1 MAVNV
6 NAAHRRYLHTLS
18 VSVPSPQRRRR
29 SSVSLAAVKPLRLN
43 GRPTAG
49 SLHQYL
55 RRLILDGAIP
65 NGARLS
71 QVELAE
77 RLGVSRTPLREAMR
91 MLQAEG
97 IVEAEHNRRTQVTAL
112 DVGDIDT
119 VYGCRV
125 LMEAT
130 GVLVTVP
137 KLDNARIAELSEAV
151 AEMREHAADPSAD
164 RWARA
169 HRRFH
174 RALIPEAGREF
185 ARTLSMYF
193 DRAERLR
200 RMFQTEEIAGG
211 VRLIEEHEAILRAC
225 RSKQAS
231 KAAALVARHSS
242 RAALTLM
249 AQIAPER
256 DPTLVRTALQLFSA
270 LESL

>member
-1 MAVNV
+1 MSA
-6 NAAHRRYLHTLS
+6 
-18 VSVPSPQRRRR
+18 PQKRRR
-29 SSVSLAAVKPLRLN
+29 SSVSLDGIRPYRRN
-43 GRPTAG
+43 GTATSG
-49 SLHQYL
+49 SLHEYL

-65 NGARLS
+65 NGASIS

-97 IVEAEHNRRTQVTAL
+97 IVEAEHNRRAHVTAL

-125 LMEAT
+125 LLEAT

-137 KLDNARIAELSEAV
+137 MLDRAKLSELTEAV
-151 AEMREHAADPSAD
+151 EAMRKHAADPGAEL
-164 RWARA
+164 WARA

-174 RALIPEAGREF
+174 RALIPQAGRDF
-185 ARTLSMYF
+185 GRTLSAYF
-193 DRAERLR
+193 DRAERFR
-200 RMFQTEEIAGG
+200 RMFQTEEIQSG
-211 VRLIEEHEAILRAC
+211 VRLLEEHEAILASC
-225 RSKQAS
+225 QSKDAG
-231 KAAALVARHSS
+231 KAASLVARHSA

-256 DPTLVRTALQLFSA
+256 EPTLVRTALQLFSA
-270 LESL
+270 LESV

>member
-1 MAVNV
+1 MP
-6 NAAHRRYLHTLS
+6 TLK
-18 VSVPSPQRRRR
+18 RRRR
-29 SSVSLAAVKPLRLN
+29 SSVSLAAIKPFRRN
-43 GRPTAG
+43 GRATAG
-49 SLHQYL
+49 SLHEYL

-65 NGARLS
+65 DGASLS

-77 RLGVSRTPLREAMR
+77 RLGVSRTPLREAMK

-97 IVEAEHNRRTQVTAL
+97 IVEGDHGRRTRVTAL

-119 VYGCRV
+119 VYGVRV
-125 LMEAT
+125 LMEGA

-137 KLDNARIAELSEAV
+137 HLDRIRIVALSDAV
-151 AEMREHAADPSAD
+151 AEMRQHAADPNAEL
-164 RWARA
+164 WARA

-185 ARTLSMYF
+185 ARTLSTYF

-211 VRLIEEHEAILRAC
+211 VRLVEEHEAILRAC
-225 RSKQAS
+225 RAKNAA

-242 RAALTLM
+242 RAALALM

-256 DPTLVRTALQLFSA
+256 EPTMVRAALQLFSA
-270 LESL
+270 LESA

>member
-1 MAVNV
+1 MP
-6 NAAHRRYLHTLS
+6 T
-18 VSVPSPQRRRR
+18 PQRRRR
-29 SSVSLAAVKPLRLN
+29 SSVSLEAVKPFRRN
-43 GRPTAG
+43 GRATAG
-49 SLHQYL
+49 SLHEYL

-65 NGARLS
+65 DGASLS

-77 RLGVSRTPLREAMR
+77 RLGVSRTPLREAMK

-97 IVEAEHNRRTQVTAL
+97 IVEGDHGRRTRVTAL
-112 DVGDIDT
+112 DVGDVDT
-119 VYGCRV
+119 VYGVRV
-125 LMEAT
+125 LMEGA

-137 KLDNARIAELSEAV
+137 HLDRAKIAVLADAV
-151 AEMREHAADPSAD
+151 AEMRRHAADPNAEL
-164 RWARA
+164 WARA

-185 ARTLSMYF
+185 ARTLSTYF

-211 VRLIEEHEAILRAC
+211 VRLVEEHEAILRAC
-225 RSKQAS
+225 RAKNAS

-242 RAALTLM
+242 RAALALM

-256 DPTLVRTALQLFSA
+256 EPTMVRTALQLFSA
-270 LESL
+270 LESA

>member
-1 MAVNV
+1 M
-6 NAAHRRYLHTLS
+6 
-18 VSVPSPQRRRR
+18 PQRRRR
-29 SSVSLAAVKPLRLN
+29 SSVSLDAIQPFQRN
-43 GRPTAG
+43 G
-49 SLHQYL
+49 SLHEYL

-65 NGARLS
+65 NGASIS

-77 RLGVSRTPLREAMR
+77 RLGVSRTPVREAMR

-97 IVEAEHNRRTQVTAL
+97 IVDAEPNRRTHITSL

-125 LMEAT
+125 LLEAT

-137 KLDNARIAELSEAV
+137 TLDKSRIIELTEALETMRKHASDPNAEI
-151 AEMREHAADPSAD
+151 
-164 RWARA
+164 WARA

-185 ARTLSMYF
+185 ARTLSTYF
-193 DRAERLR
+193 DRAERFR
-200 RMFQTEEIAGG
+200 RTFQTEEILAGL
-211 VRLIEEHEAILRAC
+211 RLTEEHESILRAC
-225 RSKQAS
+225 KAKKAS
-231 KAAALVARHSS
+231 KVAALVARHSA

-256 DPTLVRTALQLFSA
+256 EPSLVRTALQLFST
-270 LESL
+270 LESDNVSRL